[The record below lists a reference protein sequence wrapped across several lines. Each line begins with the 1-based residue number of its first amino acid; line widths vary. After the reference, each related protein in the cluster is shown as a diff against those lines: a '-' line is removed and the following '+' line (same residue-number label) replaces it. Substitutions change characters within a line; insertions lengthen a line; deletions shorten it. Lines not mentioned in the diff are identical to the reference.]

1 MLIESRSKL
10 KGEVTVPGDKSI
22 SFRAIVFGALARGT
36 TEIDNFLLSEDC
48 ISAIDCFR
56 KMQVSIEILQQNR
69 VRVQGKGIYG
79 LKAPSSTL
87 NAGRSGTALRLL
99 LGVLCGQPFSS
110 NLVRNDTAMKK
121 PVGKVVDYL
130 KQMGAVI
137 SGKDGCSL
145 CPLSISPAPLEG
157 ASFDLSIHETHIKS
171 PLILAGLYAEG
182 DTIIREVVK
191 SRDHTE
197 LMLNYF
203 GAGIKTNGL
212 EVTSH
217 AVENLYAQHVTIPG
231 DISMASYFITA
242 ALLVPS
248 SDIVVRNVGVN
259 PTRIGIIDIYK
270 SMGAKIELLNEG
282 FAGNEKVADIRVV
295 SSPLTGI
302 KINRQFIPNIID
314 ELPVIIVAA
323 AYASGTTEIM
333 GLSGFKIKESG
344 KIRSIVLELTKMGA
358 KISETEDGLVIEGRE
373 QLKGTVV
380 ESNNNHSLAMALT
393 VASLA
398 AKGETLIRKTQ
409 AVDIVYP
416 EFFET
421 FNKL

>member
-48 ISAIDCFR
+48 ISAIECFR
-56 KMQVSIEILQQNR
+56 KMQVSIEIMQHNR
-69 VRVQGKGIYG
+69 IKVQGKGLYG
-79 LKAPSSTL
+79 LKAPSSAL

-99 LGVLCGQPFSS
+99 LGVLCGQPFNSS
-110 NLVRNDTAMKK
+110 LVRNDSAMKK

-130 KQMGAVI
+130 KQMGALI
-137 SGKDGCSL
+137 NGKDDCSL
-145 CPLSISPAPLEG
+145 CPLAISPATLKG
-157 ASFDLSIHETHIKS
+157 VSFDLSINETHIKS

-182 DTIIREVVK
+182 NTVIREAVR

-203 GAGIKTNGL
+203 GAGIKTNGS
-212 EVTSH
+212 EVISH
-217 AVENLYAQHVTIPG
+217 AIENLYAQHISIPG

-248 SDIVVRNVGVN
+248 SDIIVRNVGVN
-259 PTRIGIIDIYK
+259 PTRAGIIDVYK
-270 SMGAKIELLNEG
+270 SMGAKIEFLNER
-282 FAGNEKVADIRVV
+282 FAGNEKVADIHVL
-295 SSPLTGI
+295 SSPLTGV
-302 KINRQFIPNIID
+302 KIDRQLIPNIID
-314 ELPVIIVAA
+314 ELPVIITAA
-323 AYASGTTEIM
+323 AYAMGTTEIP
-333 GLSGFKIKESG
+333 GLSGFRIKESG
-344 KIRSIVLELTKMGA
+344 KIKSIVHELTKMGA

-373 QLKGTVV
+373 RLKGTIV
-380 ESNNNHSLAMALT
+380 ESSNNHSLAMALT

>member
-1 MLIESRSKL
+1 VLIESRNKL
-10 KGEVTVPGDKSI
+10 NGEVTVPGDKSI
-22 SFRAIVFGALARGT
+22 SFRAIVFGAIASGT

-56 KMQVSIEILQQNR
+56 KMQVSIEILQNNK
-69 VRVQGKGIYG
+69 VKVQGKGLYG
-79 LKAPSSTL
+79 LKAPSSAL
-87 NAGRSGTALRLL
+87 NAGRSGTAIRLL
-99 LGVLCGQPFSS
+99 LGVLCGQPFNST
-110 NLVRNDTAMKK
+110 LTRNGSAMKK
-121 PVGKVVDYL
+121 PVGQVVDYL
-130 KQMGAVI
+130 KQMGAAI
-137 SGKDGCSL
+137 SGKDDYDF
-145 CPLSISPAPLEG
+145 CPLFISPAILKG
-157 ASFDLSIHETHIKS
+157 ASFDLSVHETNIKS

-182 DTIIREVVK
+182 DTVIREAVK

-203 GAGIKTNGL
+203 GADIKSNGL

-217 AVENLYAQHVTIPG
+217 AVENLYAQHVWIPG

-242 ALLVPS
+242 ALLVPN
-248 SDIVVRNVGVN
+248 SDIIVRDVGVN
-259 PTRIGIIDIYK
+259 PTRAGIIDIYK
-270 SMGAKIELLNEG
+270 SMGAKIEFLNER
-282 FAGNEKVADIRVV
+282 FAGNEKVADIHVV
-295 SSPLTGI
+295 TSRLTGI
-302 KINRQFIPNIID
+302 KIDGQLVPNIID

-323 AYASGTTEIM
+323 AYAEGTTEIS

-344 KIRSIVLELTKMGA
+344 KIKAITLELTKMGA
-358 KISETEDGLVIEGRE
+358 KITETEGGLVIEGRE
-373 QLKGTVV
+373 TLRGTVV

-416 EFFET
+416 EFFQT
-421 FNKL
+421 INKL